1 MTAPALLESLKAHGV
16 TVASDGDRLKLAA
29 PPGVLKPR
37 VLDLAR
43 RHKAELLEL
52 LDLET
57 RSREYSEVP
66 PIPPSDGLQRRGAF
80 IMPTRET
87 MPAYRA
93 HFEAKA
99 DGASTP
105 KRTRQRPA
113 KRTHPTHGG

>member
-1 MTAPALLESLKAHGV
+1 MTAPQLLEDLKAHGV
-16 TVASDGDRLKLAA
+16 TVASNGDRLKLAA

-57 RSREYSEVP
+57 RSRAYSEPATVGELSGVTFEEP
-66 PIPPSDGLQRRGAF
+66 GFFHFRGW
-80 IMPTRET
+80 IVPTRGT

-93 HFEAKA
+93 HFDENFNL
-99 DGASTP
+99 
-105 KRTRQRPA
+105 
-113 KRTHPTHGG
+113 